1 MASTYRLGPVRDR
14 RARVEQ
20 GNKHALADAVSE
32 ARATAAEVEVA
43 AARVATVRARLAI
56 AAPPLAGAAARTLAD
71 RYLAR
76 RRREL
81 AEARVEEARARA
93 SHAGRLDAIDT
104 SRGALAAARAEKEVI
119 ERHFARWREQQR
131 KLAEARREE

>member
-14 RARVEQ
+14 RERVEQ
-20 GNKHALADAVSE
+20 GSKLALADAVSE
-32 ARATAAEVEVA
+32 ARATAADVEVA

-56 AAPPLAGAAARTLAD
+56 AAPPSAGAAARTLAD

-93 SHAGRLDAIDT
+93 SHVGRLDAIDS
-104 SRGALAAARAEKEVI
+104 SRGALAAARADKEVI